1 MKKFIPKIIILL
13 LSMGFSCQLIF
24 GQQYHQ
30 LSLLEF
36 LTIVKHF
43 HPLAESYQMDQEIA
57 RAEVQR
63 ARGQVDPVLGA
74 KTGAKT
80 IDQVDY
86 YEESNVHLR
95 IPTWY
100 GVMFEGSFNHIE
112 GQKLNNSDTR
122 GGLYQFGVT
131 VPLARNLIYNQQR
144 AILDQAQAALRM
156 TEAEQVML
164 TNALLAEAESVYWQ
178 WAKSYESLTLLSEAV
193 KVNQLRIEMVR
204 KSHLYGE
211 SAAIDTTEALTQLQT
226 YRLREQQAYLDFVKS
241 TQELQLFLWTENHEI
256 RELNEWTVPS
266 DRLGGYNLKDLY
278 PGLLADVE
286 AQLIDAHAS
295 LRVYLQK
302 QDILTSEQRLK
313 RQALLPK
320 IDFTYNFLNKQHYKT
335 DVFPLFLDNY
345 QYSIKLEIPIFL
357 RQARADYRITRH
369 KLVQNQLDIDFK
381 RQEILTKIENYKNEI
396 INYQQQL
403 QTMAL
408 AAANQQ
414 KLLSAEETKYS
425 NGESS
430 LFLINTRENSLIEI
444 QEKEIET
451 KLKAVRSYSQLKW
464 LNESFLSQDSS
475 AQPLSD
481 QE

>member
-1 MKKFIPKIIILL
+1 MKKFIARIIILL
-13 LSMGFSCQLIF
+13 LSMGFSCQPIL

-43 HPLAESYQMDQEIA
+43 HPMAESYQTDQEIA
-57 RAEVQR
+57 RAEVQK
-63 ARGQVDPVLGA
+63 ARGQVDPVLSA
-74 KTGAKT
+74 KTGTKT

-100 GVMFEGSFNHIE
+100 GVAFEGSFNHIE

-144 AILDQAQAALRM
+144 AILDQAQAALKM
-156 TEAEQVML
+156 TQAEQVML

-178 WAKSYESLTLLSEAV
+178 WAKSYESLTLLSEAA

-241 TQELQLFLWTENHEI
+241 TQELQLFLWTENQEI
-256 RELNEWTVPS
+256 RKLNEWTVPS
-266 DRLGGYNLKDLY
+266 DRLSDYNLVDLY

-286 AQLIDAHAS
+286 EQLIDAHAS

-335 DVFPLFLDNY
+335 DIFPLFLNNY
-345 QYSIKLEIPIFL
+345 QYGVKLEIPIFL

-369 KLVQNQLDIDFK
+369 KLAQNQLDIDFK
-381 RQEILTKIENYKNEI
+381 RQEILTKIENYKNDI
-396 INYQQQL
+396 VNYQQQL
-403 QTMAL
+403 QTMTL

-444 QEKEIET
+444 REKEIET

-475 AQPLSD
+475 ASPRSD